1 MSNRAGTS
9 YRKLQSSWSRG
20 PYSVKFG
27 SIVITVRTAITTPD
41 TAFATARSNAR
52 SGKIED
58 MPAKPKD
65 ADTKFSKPAE
75 ARNLKPPD
83 GHMRLSNCTLQDA
96 LDSAYATF
104 ASNFGGLGYP
114 TSKTFFE
121 ENIPAMVFELAV
133 GAGWL
138 PITEAALTP
147 DEVVWE
153 GVKNQDPV
161 YKGRNLVL
169 FGDLM
174 IDVWYKE
181 AFMALLEDS
190 IDFTSHDPTNRKDR
204 LDSLPKFTT
213 KADREKLLQDYLK
226 AHAAD
231 QPKVG
236 MLAIAEMA
244 AVDYRDFK
252 RWRKGPPTDSEPRG
266 LPDSSIKAKRIAI
279 LLRYDDRSQTPKYK
293 PSPWLVPPPL

>member
-1 MSNRAGTS
+1 
-9 YRKLQSSWSRG
+9 
-20 PYSVKFG
+20 V
-27 SIVITVRTAITTPD
+27 VITVSIGFTAPQT
-41 TAFATARSNAR
+41 R
-52 SGKIED
+52 GKLED
-58 MPAKPKD
+58 MPSKKKD
-65 ADTKFSKPAE
+65 AAPNLPKPAQANE
-75 ARNLKPPD
+75 LKPPD
-83 GHMRLSNCTLQDA
+83 GQMKLSNCTLQQA

-104 ASNFGGLGYP
+104 ASCFGGLGYP
-114 TSKTFFE
+114 PSMKFFE
-121 ENIPAMVFELAV
+121 EDIPAMVFDLAV

-147 DEVVWE
+147 DELVSK

-161 YKGRNLVL
+161 YKNRKLVL

-190 IDFTSHDPTNRKDR
+190 IAFISHDPTNQKER
-204 LDSLPKFTT
+204 LDSLPTFTS
-213 KADREKLLQDYLK
+213 KAEREKLLQDYLK

-231 QPKVG
+231 QPKIG
-236 MLAIAEMA
+236 MIAVAEMA

-252 RWRKGPPTDSEPRG
+252 KWRKGPPTQAEPGG

-279 LLRYDDRSQTPKYK
+279 LLRYDERTVRPKHK
-293 PSPWLVPPPL
+293 SNPWLISPP